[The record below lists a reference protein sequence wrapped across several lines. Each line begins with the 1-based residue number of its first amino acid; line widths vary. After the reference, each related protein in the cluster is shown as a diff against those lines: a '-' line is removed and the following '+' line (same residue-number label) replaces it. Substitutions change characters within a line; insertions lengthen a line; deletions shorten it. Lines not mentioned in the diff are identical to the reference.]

1 MGKKLYLTFDSSL
14 TDICEINSSFD
25 RGVLRICY
33 AGENRNKT
41 FIDKKDL
48 ERCVKTLPY
57 VPVVGNYIR
66 SEEDFGGHDVEI
78 ITTLDGEIRMVNKT
92 QPLGVVPADANI
104 YFETYTNES
113 GEEHEY
119 LYTDVLL
126 WKRQEAYKKIKE
138 DGVISHSMEIT
149 VKDGES
155 IDGIY
160 HIYDFEFTA
169 LCLLGSNVTPCF
181 EDSALELFT
190 TSDFKAQFELMMEDL
205 KESFNLATT
214 SQEEKNIS
222 QDDTLMKG
230 GEEDLKDDKQ
240 DVFAEE
246 EVVDV
251 EPVEESIEE
260 ETPVEPEEAPA
271 EAFEEEEP
279 AEEPVEEPVEEPAEE
294 QVEEA
299 PQEEFS
305 LAGEIG
311 SALFN
316 ILWETDRIPSD
327 NGDYTRYW
335 MVDFDPDAKLV
346 YFNDSADDWKLYG
359 CSYSMNGDNVVIDF
373 ESKKRMKY
381 VITEFDDGSEDT
393 VFNVYSFVYESL
405 KDRIAERDNEI
416 AELRAF
422 KNEIETNEA
431 INERTAIIA
440 EFDDLAGI
448 EEFTVVCDNMLEYG
462 VDELRE
468 KLYAIRGKNVTNPTS
483 KKFSMNSGMPKFPV
497 ESNGVEPKDSDAPYG
512 GIVEKYRH
520 ES

>member
-1 MGKKLYLTFDSSL
+1 MGKKLYLTFDTSL
-14 TDICEINSSFD
+14 SDICEINSSFD

-41 FIDKKDL
+41 FIDRKDL
-48 ERCVKTLPY
+48 ERCVSTLPY
-57 VPVVGNYIR
+57 VPIVGNYIR
-66 SEEDFGGHDVEI
+66 SEEDFGGHDVEV

-104 YFETYTNES
+104 YFEKYTNEN
-113 GEEHEY
+113 GEEREY

-138 DGVISHSMEIT
+138 DGVVSHSMEIT
-149 VKDGES
+149 VKNGES

-181 EDSALELFT
+181 EDSALEVFT

-214 SQEEKNIS
+214 SSEEKNIS

-251 EPVEESIEE
+251 EPVEE
-260 ETPVEPEEAPA
+260 PVEEDAPVDPEEAPA
-271 EAFEEEEP
+271 ESFEEEAPE
-279 AEEPVEEPVEEPAEE
+279 EEPVDEPDEESIEE
-294 QVEEA
+294 
-299 PQEEFS
+299 PQEEDFS

-316 ILWETDRIPSD
+316 VLWETDRIPSED
-327 NGDYTRYW
+327 GDYTRYW
-335 MVDFDPDAKLV
+335 MVDFDPDVNLV
-346 YFNDSADDWKLYG
+346 YFNDCADDWKLFG
-359 CSYSMNGDNVVIDF
+359 CSYSMNGDNVAIDF
-373 ESKKRMKY
+373 DSKKRMKY
-381 VITEFDDGSEDT
+381 VITEFDEGSEDR
-393 VFNVYSFVYESL
+393 VFNVYSFIYESL
-405 KDRIAERDNEI
+405 KDRIAECDSEI
-416 AELRAF
+416 AALRAF

-431 INERTAIIA
+431 ISERNAIIA
-440 EFDDLAGI
+440 EFDDLTGI
-448 EEFTVVCDNMLEYG
+448 EEFAMVCDNMLEYG

-468 KLYAIRGKNVTNPTS
+468 KFYAIRGKNITNPTS

-497 ESNGVEPKDSDAPYG
+497 ESNGVVEPTDSDAPYG